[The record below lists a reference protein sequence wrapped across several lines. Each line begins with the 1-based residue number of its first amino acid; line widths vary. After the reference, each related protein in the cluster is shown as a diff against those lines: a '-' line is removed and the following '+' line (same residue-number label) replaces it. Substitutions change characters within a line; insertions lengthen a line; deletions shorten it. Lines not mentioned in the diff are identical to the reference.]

1 MDVDLLIKRLAI
13 LGLPSDVIRLI
24 KVLLQEEYF
33 YVSIDGAD
41 SAIMVTWFGIVN

>member
-24 KVLLQEEYF
+24 KVLLQERYF
-33 YVSIDGAD
+33 YVSIIGAD
-41 SAIMVTWFGIVN
+41 SAINESLFFGF